1 MFFLIPNGQKRPSI
15 TEKVKDEKYHLDFA
29 KYCIGQSN
37 NYTYDQWLQKIKKN
51 KSFYK
56 GDQWVDKEDLDV
68 FLKDDTDQDRNRI
81 KLVQNVIRPMIEQY
95 RGNAIRMNIN
105 FKVKSI
111 SQQAINRR
119 ETALAEALFYSK
131 LANNPNNPFGEDI
144 KKQKPV
150 GDSEAETRAIVDN
163 LYVDKYV
170 EKINYLID
178 FVKERNNLD
187 DKQLRIAE
195 EMAFSGI
202 GVIKTFPYAGHQE
215 FKVVPSDTF
224 FFDMSAREYDLN
236 DALYQG
242 ELTEMGSS
250 EIFEAFPD
258 LDDKYRKFLENYSIN
273 FGTPEIDSSKE
284 NMNKIKT
291 GKIPVFTVYW
301 KDGEYIEYGYVKDE
315 YGYDYLTKINYIE
328 EGQDKPKYTDK
339 DLVKN
344 NSLRSQKLLNGQLKK
359 KIYVDVIRTAT
370 IIPSEIFGT
379 SANTPNEE
387 IKDIVLDWGIAPYQ
401 ETENIEYHSAKFPYK
416 CYCWGFVDGEILS
429 PIDDAIDPQ
438 RFINRVFSIAENQ
451 INNSRGSGTV
461 IDGTMVDDQDEVLR
475 NMNQSKPVFIQAKGR
490 GIQNAIGSYDTTI
503 KQGTMVLYNIIDS
516 VKNSIQQTTGVNEAL
531 RGESTGS
538 DQLVGVTQ
546 LMIQRGSLMQEPFYN
561 AMTMVFKQCYQ
572 SIATVGKRIYAD
584 SERNLAIATGDEG
597 VEVIKITKDMIHED
611 FRTFVKRENSDEM
624 LTNAGNQML
633 MTLFQLGLIDEKRV
647 SNLYG
652 RSTPDQVASAMRSF
666 AKEKEEISRSQ
677 GKQMQQ
683 QQQMDQQMQQQQQ
696 SDMENM
702 AYEQQAREDV
712 NKAEDRNAGLK
723 KEVLKNIGKLADKS
737 QQAKN
742 ILLEQGKNLQI

>member
-1 MFFLIPNGQKRPSI
+1 MFFLIPSGLKRPSI

-37 NYTYDQWLQKIKKN
+37 NYIHDKWLQKIKRN
-51 KSFYK
+51 KDFYK
-56 GDQWVDKEDLDV
+56 GNQWIDSEDVEV
-68 FLKDDTDQDRNRI
+68 FLKDDTNQERNRL

-119 ETALAEALFYSK
+119 ETALSEALFYSK
-131 LANNPNNPFGEDI
+131 IANQPGNPFSEAI
-144 KKQKPV
+144 KKEKPV
-150 GDSEAETRAIVDN
+150 GDSEAETRSIVDN

-170 EKINYLID
+170 EKINYLLD
-178 FVKERNNLD
+178 FIKERNRLD
-187 DKQLRIAE
+187 EQQVKIAE
-195 EMAFSGI
+195 EMSFSGL
-202 GVIKTFPYAGHQE
+202 GVIKTFPYSGHQQ
-215 FKVVPSDTF
+215 FKLTPSDTF
-224 FFDMSAREYDLN
+224 FFDQSAREYDLS

-242 ELTEMGSS
+242 DVSEMTTA

-258 LDDKYRKFLENYSIN
+258 IDPAYREFLENYSID
-273 FGTPEIDSSKE
+273 FSIPETDA
-284 NMNKIKT
+284 NRDQLNKIKT
-291 GKIPVFTVYW
+291 GKIPVFNVYW
-301 KDGEYIEYGYVKDE
+301 KDGEYVEYGYVKDE
-315 YGYDYLTKINYIE
+315 YGYDYLTKINYTE
-328 EGQDKPKYTDK
+328 EGQEKPKYTDK
-339 DLVKN
+339 DLIKN
-344 NSLRSQKLLNGQLKK
+344 NSIRAQKLLNGKLKR
-359 KIYVDVIRTAT
+359 KIYMDVIRTAT
-370 IIPSEIFGT
+370 IIPSEVFGT
-379 SANTPNEE
+379 SPAHQEAK
-387 IKDIVLDWGIAPYQ
+387 IKDLVLDWGIAPYQ
-401 ETENIEYHSAKFPYK
+401 ETENIEYNTAKFPYK
-416 CYCWGFVDGEILS
+416 CYCWGYVDGEILS

-461 IDGTMVDDQDEVLR
+461 IDVTMVDDQDEVIR
-475 NMNQSKPVFIQAKGR
+475 NMNQSKPVFINAKGR
-490 GIQNAIGSYDTTI
+490 GIQNAIGAYDTTI
-503 KQGTMVLYNIIDS
+503 KQGTMVLYNIIDA

-572 SIATVGKRIYAD
+572 SMATVGKRIYAD

-611 FRTFVKRENSDEM
+611 FRIFVKRENGDEV
-624 LTNAGNQML
+624 LVNAGNQML
-633 MTLFQLGLIDEKRV
+633 MTLFQLQLIDEKRV

-666 AKEKEEISRSQ
+666 AKEKEELARAQ

-683 QQQMDQQMQQQQQ
+683 QQEMQSQMEDQMQANA
-696 SDMENM
+696 ENM

-723 KEVLKNIGKLADKS
+723 KEVIKSITKMADKS
-737 QQAKN
+737 PMAKN
-742 ILLEQGKNLQI
+742 ILMDQAKNLQI